1 MIDHVGSR
9 RNSLLRKPCLEYG
22 CGCPTEHFEGETVR
36 SAVCQFILTRF
47 TGPRLRGNSEGK
59 GKDGRN
65 PNHDDM
71 QWTRRNFVP
80 SVNEEVRLLPGETP
94 PPLYCA
100 TSQGGQSQMD
110 WRDMGRGVVPRST
123 REEPAVHCRAEHSTV
138 LCPAQNV
145 RMDYRWLT
153 TTTSDPAADTNSP
166 SEYQRTF
173 HSTFLISPP
182 MRNRWLLLR

>member
-22 CGCPTEHFEGETVR
+22 CGCPTEHFEGKTVR

-94 PPLYCA
+94 PSIAQLHKAGNLKWIGA
-100 TSQGGQSQMD
+100 TWEGGSSHD
-110 WRDMGRGVVPRST
+110 PRGRNRQFTVELSTALSFVP
-123 REEPAVHCRAEHSTV
+123 P
-138 LCPAQNV
+138 
-145 RMDYRWLT
+145 
-153 TTTSDPAADTNSP
+153 
-166 SEYQRTF
+166 RTF
-173 HSTFLISPP
+173 EWITGG
-182 MRNRWLLLR
+182 